1 MYFEPRQISYMRSR
15 EYRHNDLSR
24 LLPIMAIGDKD
35 PLAYPVIIGRSS
47 QWTNE
52 EVVELGGVND
62 LDILGVGGVNYVY
75 A

>member
-1 MYFEPRQISYMRSR
+1 MYCEPRQIGYMLSR
-15 EYRHNDLSR
+15 EYRHDDLSR

-47 QWTNE
+47 QWTHE
-52 EVVELGGVND
+52 EVVELGGVD
-62 LDILGVGGVNYVY
+62 RLDILGVGGVNHVY